1 MPVIKVTLSTAWS
14 SGVADVDSVP
24 LLDPIPVSF
33 SDVSAIENIQV
44 LGKTQ
49 VSIEVDWENPPAEV
63 DYFRLT
69 HTNPAGQEE
78 ELNVQPSQEARTKH
92 TIVGKCWNSNLA
104 RHAEKLVN
112 LTKNP

>member
-1 MPVIKVTLSTAWS
+1 MILVTFNRSLT

-24 LLDPIPVSF
+24 CLYPMLVSI
-33 SDVSAIENIQV
+33 SDVSAIEDIQV

-49 VSIEVDWENPPAEV
+49 MSIEVDWENPPAEV

-69 HTNPAGQEE
+69 HTDPEGQEE

-92 TIVGKCWNSNLA
+92 TIVGK
-104 RHAEKLVN
+104 R
-112 LTKNP
+112 

>member
-1 MPVIKVTLSTAWS
+1 MPVIKVTLNTAWS
-14 SGVADVDSVP
+14 SGVADVDSV
-24 LLDPIPVSF
+24 LRLDPILVSF

-69 HTNPAGQEE
+69 HTDPAGQEE